1 MALSPS
7 HHSSPAPLIT
17 HVSCSTPASGE
28 LWGSAIHKLSEFVSD
43 ATSMPSISDATKL
56 YTLVGKDNKAGIA
69 HANVLQQ
76 LVKLAQQEGQ
86 VRIVQRIVEGCRSLE
101 QQQQQQDQQQESAA
115 VPAAGGSASALP
127 ADAEQVLGDTQNVA
141 ARPQGQQP
149 SSVQP
154 GLCAR
159 LSEASQVLS
168 GMLQDL
174 PTEAASICKLLKS
187 YEEATPGYTDVAFC
201 CYMATAAEVPLIYES
216 TSSAQVTA
224 VVQLLKAADLA
235 GALQDELFELP
246 AR

>member
-1 MALSPS
+1 
-7 HHSSPAPLIT
+7 
-17 HVSCSTPASGE
+17 
-28 LWGSAIHKLSEFVSD
+28 
-43 ATSMPSISDATKL
+43 MPCISDATKL

-115 VPAAGGSASALP
+115 VPAAGGSASALLW
-127 ADAEQVLGDTQNVA
+127 DAQEVVEHTQ
-141 ARPQGQQP
+141 RQQP
-149 SSVQP
+149 SGAQL

-174 PTEAASICKLLKS
+174 PTEAASICKLLKG

-201 CYMATAAEVPLIYES
+201 CYMATAAEAPLIYEG

-224 VVQLLKAADLA
+224 AVQLLKAAGLA

>member
-1 MALSPS
+1 
-7 HHSSPAPLIT
+7 
-17 HVSCSTPASGE
+17 
-28 LWGSAIHKLSEFVSD
+28 
-43 ATSMPSISDATKL
+43 MPSISDAAKL

-69 HANVLQQ
+69 HANVLAQ

-86 VRIVQRIVEGCRSLE
+86 VRIVQRIVEGCRSRE
-101 QQQQQQDQQQESAA
+101 QQQQQDEPAV
-115 VPAAGGSASALP
+115 VPAAGGSSSAPL
-127 ADAEQVLGDTQNVA
+127 ADAEQVQGDAPEA
-141 ARPQGQQP
+141 AGRPQGRQP
-149 SSVQP
+149 SRDQP

-187 YEEATPGYTDVAFC
+187 YEEATPGYADVAFC
-201 CYMATAAEVPLIYES
+201 CYMATAAEAPLIYEG

-235 GALQDELFELP
+235 GALQDELLELP